1 MVLYGHEVR
10 VLDIKF
16 DMVFK
21 RKIYKRHS
29 HNQFQSNPSDLL
41 KKCLV
46 VFWLRSQQLQT
57 HIGTPRTPTI
67 TTRTM
72 TRTPTPTP
80 QPPTGLPSGPLRP
93 LKRFCQYN
101 SPYVLHRLTKPRCWR
116 PQQSPKL
123 WPVSNRSNKII
134 TTILRPKPPGPR
146 GLIRVEKRRL
156 DLHDVRKIII
166 DRLWILL
173 CLKI

>member
-1 MVLYGHEVR
+1 MVLNGLEGI
-10 VLDIKF
+10 VLIS
-16 DMVFK
+16 DMFFFC
-21 RKIYKRHS
+21 REIYLRHS
-29 HNQFQSNPSDLL
+29 HNLFQSNPSDLL

-72 TRTPTPTP
+72 TRTPTTP
-80 QPPTGLPSGPLRP
+80 RPPTGQPSGLLRP

-101 SPYVLHRLTKPRCWR
+101 SPFVLHRLTRPRCWR

-123 WPVSNRSNKII
+123 WPVSNRSNKITTI

-156 DLHDVRKIII
+156 DLLDVRKIII
-166 DRLWILL
+166 GRL
-173 CLKI
+173 